1 MTRMKMM
8 QLYLWSKPGEMID
21 TQYGRVSVREWM
33 VREELRITADPTRQA
48 EIRYTHDR
56 MALFVDDG
64 GGRWG

>member
-1 MTRMKMM
+1 M
-8 QLYLWSKPGEMID
+8 
-21 TQYGRVSVREWM
+21 REWM
-33 VREELRITADPTRQA
+33 VREERRITSEPTRQA